1 MRRRLAVIPLA
12 LTSVLALAA
21 CGSGSSAKTDTA
33 SGLAKAGVITTCTH
47 LPYPPF
53 QSEQGGKVVGFD
65 VAVVDRA
72 AKDLGVKQAFL
83 DTPFENFK
91 TGAFLNTR
99 QCDVAAAGITITDE
113 RKKNVD
119 FSEPYFDATQAL
131 LVKKGSNI
139 ANLAGAKGHKIGA
152 QTQTTGE
159 EFATKQGLNPVS
171 FESSDALLNGLR
183 TGQVEAVITDY
194 PVVAGWLKKP
204 DLAAEFEVKDN
215 LKTNEQ
221 YGIMVRKGNTKLV
234 AALNKAIE
242 EMKADGSYKAS
253 YEKWIGPYVPATT
266 ATK

>member
-1 MRRRLAVIPLA
+1 MRRGRRGHHDHRRAQEERGLLRAVLRRDA
-12 LTSVLALAA
+12 GAA
-21 CGSGSSAKTDTA
+21 GQEGSS
-33 SGLAKAGVITTCTH
+33 
-47 LPYPPF
+47 
-53 QSEQGGKVVGFD
+53 
-65 VAVVDRA
+65 
-72 AKDLGVKQAFL
+72 
-83 DTPFENFK
+83 
-91 TGAFLNTR
+91 
-99 QCDVAAAGITITDE
+99 
-113 RKKNVD
+113 
-119 FSEPYFDATQAL
+119 
-131 LVKKGSNI
+131 I